1 MCIIAALI
9 FLAAHKLLYNE
20 GLTDVF
26 EVKMV
31 HLPNSI
37 KEKARNI
44 KLVVFDVDGVLTD
57 GTLSYS
63 AKGEEVKHFNVKDGV
78 GIKLLNTYDIITAVI
93 SAKDSAPLHKRIN
106 DLGIPHF
113 YPGCADKWKQLSTLM
128 DTLFI
133 DPAEV
138 CYVGDDVIDL
148 KVMKRIGLSIT
159 PADGFWLVK
168 EHSDLIT
175 DALGG
180 KGVAREV
187 ADIILSSRMPLEEAY
202 IKAMLPEFEQQQA

>member
-1 MCIIAALI
+1 
-9 FLAAHKLLYNE
+9 
-20 GLTDVF
+20 
-26 EVKMV
+26 MV

-37 KEKARNI
+37 KEKAREI

-63 AKGEEVKHFNVKDGV
+63 ANGEEVKHFNVKDGV
-78 GIKLLNTYDIITAVI
+78 GIKLLNVYEVITAVI
-93 SAKDSAPLHKRIN
+93 SAKDSAPLRKRIS
-106 DLGIPHF
+106 DLGIPNF
-113 YPGCADKWKQLSTLM
+113 YPACKDKWEKLSTLM
-128 DTLFI
+128 DTLGVA
-133 DPAEV
+133 PSEV

-175 DALGG
+175 DAAGG

-187 ADIILSSRMPLEEAY
+187 ADIVLGSRMPLEEAY
-202 IKAMLPEFEQQQA
+202 IKAMLPEFEKTHKA